1 MVREQYSTLC
11 NKTRKM
17 LPFSF
22 HHRNMLLILLLHWLL
37 QRLEKDQ
44 RNKTKKVVKLIKIMC
59 IFFVKFCNFDFGK
72 EVWLMCLILLL
83 SISNERKAISSV

>member
-11 NKTRKM
+11 NKTGKM

-37 QRLEKDQ
+37 QRLEKDHRKQ
-44 RNKTKKVVKLIKIMC
+44 TKKVVKLIKIMF
-59 IFFVKFCNFDFGK
+59 IFFVKFCKFAFGK
-72 EVWLMCLILLL
+72 EVSLMCLILLL
-83 SISNERKAISSV
+83 SVSNDRKAISSI